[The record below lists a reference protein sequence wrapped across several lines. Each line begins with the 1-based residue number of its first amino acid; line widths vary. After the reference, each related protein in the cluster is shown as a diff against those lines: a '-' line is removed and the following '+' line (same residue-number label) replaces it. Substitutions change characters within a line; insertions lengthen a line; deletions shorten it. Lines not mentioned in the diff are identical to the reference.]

1 MKTLQGGLG
10 EILWK
15 FGITVSKS
23 TQNLWFASKLRNLSI
38 RSLIKIWMF
47 EFRNYKCVNEIIVYL
62 QRIMLLI
69 VKISLMDDL
78 YT

>member
-1 MKTLQGGLG
+1 MKTLQVGLG
-10 EILWK
+10 EILRK
-15 FGITVSKS
+15 LSITISKS
-23 TQNLWFASKLRNLSI
+23 SQNLWFASKLQNSSV
-38 RSLIKIWMF
+38 RSLIKIWML

-78 YT
+78 YI

>member
-1 MKTLQGGLG
+1 MKILQGSLG

-15 FGITVSKS
+15 FSITVSKS
-23 TQNLWFASKLRNLSI
+23 SQNYWFASKLQKLSI
-38 RSLIKIWMF
+38 RSLIKVWML
-47 EFRNYKCVNEIIVYL
+47 EFRNYKSVNEIIVYL

-78 YT
+78 YI